1 MGNGVLRVGSAPF
14 YSQLRMLADFHV
26 RFRLEY
32 LEPPAMLSGAPVGKL
47 LARDGEG
54 SGHILPP
61 VLLVLDHAHR
71 AILGRSVGHLVA
83 RLLQKCL
90 SSLS

>member
-1 MGNGVLRVGSAPF
+1 MRL
-14 YSQLRMLADFHV
+14 LADFHV

-71 AILGRSVGHLVA
+71 AILGRSVGHLLALDVVCGHA
-83 RLLQKCL
+83 VQHVQANVRRAAEA
-90 SSLS
+90 